1 MDLKDV
7 LTGAE
12 SIEGAEVKEGT
23 LSVNRG
29 LGVGIWSNWRRWRHG
44 LEVTCVYLN
53 HINPAGIH
61 SSHSDTRSVK
71 TRAEGSQ
78 ETQSIQQR

>member
-53 HINPAGIH
+53 HINPAGNRGQIF
-61 SSHSDTRSVK
+61 TVP
-71 TRAEGSQ
+71 
-78 ETQSIQQR
+78 IQTCVL